1 VLTPKQLRAARV
13 LLGWSRAKLA
23 AESSVPLPTL
33 DKIES
38 GKTDPKLTT
47 AGKLR
52 RTLEDA
58 GVIFVDPT
66 AEHGPGII
74 LREGK
79 RPPKKG

>member
-1 VLTPKQLRAARV
+1 MADD
-13 LLGWSRAKLA
+13 GGSECG
-23 AESSVPLPTL
+23 ESTVTT
-33 DKIES
+33 D

-66 AEHGPGII
+66 AEHEPGVI
-74 LREGK
+74 LQEGK
-79 RPPKKG
+79 RLPRKG